1 MAVYFAP
8 QRDPWWSGPL
18 AQLLTSQIDAMMQRT
33 SKAKDIERQR
43 AFNSAMAGFYKNS
56 PDAGPMDILTF
67 AMETPGYESFGG
79 NENPAL
85 KQMIEE
91 RKRQIAERDL
101 FSQIGGDQAGILR
114 TLYNA
119 GKAGMNPDTVGKYA
133 YPEGKGETLDLG
145 DRKISFL
152 RNPHTGAMMGDP
164 ASYDM
169 GIDPGVQAQIDQ
181 RERESKRTNALGWYN
196 AKKPAD
202 GSAGWQKIQG
212 ADGKWYWIHPTL
224 GTKDANVTGAVP
236 TERQGPA
243 MKFSDMGME
252 ALGKAYNDAVAAGDV
267 SRAKAIRT
275 TMVNNDPAAFM
286 PPGAYEKAI
295 KEGDSPEAIK
305 AWILKELQDDF

>member
-18 AQLLTSQIDAMMQRT
+18 AQLLTGQIDAMMQRT

-56 PDAGPMDILTF
+56 PDAGPMDILTA

-145 DRKISFL
+145 NRKISFL
-152 RNPHTGAMMGDP
+152 RNPYTGATMGNP
-164 ASYDM
+164 TSYDM
-169 GIDPGVQAQIDQ
+169 GIDPGTQAQIDQ
-181 RERESKRTNALGWYN
+181 RERESKRANALGWHN
-196 AKKPAD
+196 ANGP
-202 GSAGWQKIQG
+202 AGWQKMQG
-212 ADGKWYWIHPTL
+212 KDGKWYWSHPTL
-224 GTKDANVTGAVP
+224 GTKDAGVTGAVNI
-236 TERQGPA
+236 ERLPPA
-243 MKFSDMGME
+243 MT
-252 ALGKAYNDAVAAGDV
+252 YNDVPIGDLNKIKSSAVTAGDWGTVVNVTREEIRRSPASYMDPAKYKEAVAQYGE
-267 SRAKAIRT
+267 
-275 TMVNNDPAAFM
+275 
-286 PPGAYEKAI
+286 EKVIGWLADEQV
-295 KEGDSPEAIK
+295 KKLQEGY
-305 AWILKELQDDF
+305 